1 MTIRTA
7 ARSLLLSIT
16 ECVAVLWLL
25 FALSPAS
32 HLLATPEEEDGLTT
46 QENETLAKAKDPEQ
60 KLKAYLE
67 IASHRLKEL
76 IQSARQEDK
85 ENTPKAVKA
94 YQAACTGAEKVV
106 VAASSDPKIGRK
118 MIETLFKAMR
128 SDNSALV
135 SAMDKT
141 PDEFRPQIE
150 AAFNVSTGIQQS
162 MSLRGDRY
170 GIK

>member
-1 MTIRTA
+1 LTIRTIA
-7 ARSLLLSIT
+7 QSLLLSTAKFI
-16 ECVAVLWLL
+16 AVLWLL
-25 FALSPAS
+25 FALSPALS
-32 HLLATPEEEDGLTT
+32 LLAASEEEDGLTT

-76 IQSARQEDK
+76 IQSAGKQDK

-94 YQAACTGAEKVV
+94 YQAACNGAEKCVV
-106 VAASSDPKIGRK
+106 GALSDEKNSRK
-118 MIETLFKAMR
+118 MIETLFRAMR
-128 SDNSALV
+128 SYNSALV

-141 PDEFRPQIE
+141 PDDFRPEIE

-162 MSLRGDRY
+162 MSVRGDRY

>member
-1 MTIRTA
+1 LTIRTIA
-7 ARSLLLSIT
+7 QSLLLSTAAFI
-16 ECVAVLWLL
+16 AVLWLL
-25 FALSPAS
+25 FALSPALS
-32 HLLATPEEEDGLTT
+32 LLAASEEEDGLTT

-76 IQSARQEDK
+76 IQSAGKQDK

-94 YQAACTGAEKVV
+94 YQVACNGAEKCVV
-106 VAASSDPKIGRK
+106 GALSDAKNSRK
-118 MIETLFKAMR
+118 MIETLFRAMR
-128 SDNSALV
+128 SHNSALL

-141 PDEFRPQIE
+141 PDDFRPEIE

-162 MSLRGDRY
+162 MSVRGDRY

>member
-1 MTIRTA
+1 MA
-7 ARSLLLSIT
+7 AFI
-16 ECVAVLWLL
+16 AALWLL
-25 FALSPAS
+25 FALRPALN
-32 HLLATPEEEDGLTT
+32 LLATSEEEDALTT
-46 QENETLAKAKDPEQ
+46 QENETLAKAKGPEQ

-76 IQSARQEDK
+76 IQSASKQDK

-94 YQAACTGAEKVV
+94 YQVACTGAENCVV
-106 VAASSDPKIGRK
+106 GALSDPKISRK
-118 MIETLFKAMR
+118 MIETLFRAMR
-128 SDNSALV
+128 SDNSTLV

-141 PDEFRPQIE
+141 PDDFRPQIE

-162 MSLRGDRY
+162 MSVRGDRY